1 MIVTDASPLIVM
13 AKLQRL
19 ELLND
24 LHGDVL
30 IGPVVKRETVDAG
43 RIVSAQGV
51 EQIEA
56 ALERG
61 WLRMVSLTAE
71 EESGVMQR
79 LTRSSGLGPGES
91 ESIALAGVRRLR
103 LIVDDKQARNV
114 VAAAGIEHVGTA
126 GTLLD
131 AYLRHR
137 IDMDELEIALGDL
150 SQVLWLSPAVVA
162 EVLRL
167 AREATR

>member
-19 ELLND
+19 QLLND
-24 LHGDVL
+24 LHGEVL

-43 RIVSAQGV
+43 KVVSAWGV

-61 WLRMVSLTAE
+61 WLRTVSLTAA
-71 EESGVMQR
+71 ESAVMQR
-79 LTRSSGLGPGES
+79 LTRGSGLGSGEA
-91 ESIALAGVRRLR
+91 ESIALAAARHLR
-103 LIVDDKQARNV
+103 LIVDDKQARGAA
-114 VAAAGIEHVGTA
+114 AAAGIEHVGTA

-131 AYLRHR
+131 AYLRGR
-137 IDMDELEIALGDL
+137 FGMDELEAALGDL
-150 SQVLWLSPAVVA
+150 SRVLWLSPTVVA
-162 EVLRL
+162 EVLRV
-167 AREATR
+167 AREAIR